1 MHLTRKQTILI
12 VTLSGVAALLLVG
25 LLIFLHYAEKRDP
38 IPNEPVLPTVSATAA
53 PTEAPTPTP
62 EPTATPSPTPYYL
75 PLVPEG
81 AITGTPEPTAPAGS
95 PSPAPSAAPDAEA
108 SPPKARDGIYNDEI
122 REFMAIGTQ
131 NGEAVAVLLV
141 RVAPPETKI
150 LAIPCE
156 TQSAVYTLKRGA
168 VVAEVNTA
176 PLQLATARAESLRE
190 GCWNLVWAV
199 KNLLGYRAQAYLC
212 VDFSCMDA
220 FFSFAPKLNASGTE
234 IDLAAFSDMLNES
247 GESRAAAFAN
257 LGIGAVRLLREVSL
271 WDLPSFRSAT
281 RGAFTSSLSI
291 LELLDLMGALKKV
304 DTFSVTVLPTELK
317 NGVRVLSD
325 AAVLPF

>member
-25 LLIFLHYAEKRDP
+25 LLLLLHYGKSDP
-38 IPNEPVLPTVSATAA
+38 IPAEPSLPAATETPA
-53 PTEAPTPTP
+53 PTEPPTPTP

-81 AITGTPEPTAPAGS
+81 AANPPTPLPPAPTATPAPEAKLKS
-95 PSPAPSAAPDAEA
+95 VPSP
-108 SPPKARDGIYNDEI
+108 RDGIYNDEI

>member
-81 AITGTPEPTAPAGS
+81 AITGTPEPSAPAGS